1 MIDHDQNVGT
11 VLKAIDDG
19 GITDNTF
26 VMYSTDN
33 GPNMFS
39 WPDGAMTP
47 FRNAQALRMRRIAI
61 EVFES
66 CKLTVGP
73 SVRIRLP
80 APTSSSPQRTRV
92 RKPRRSVEIA
102 MHEGRDIRRLLPI
115 PHWARGEI
123 RADLRS
129 LDPVEELAF
138 VATEC
143 ERLGAWTAQKG
154 R

>member
-123 RADLRS
+123 RADIRS
-129 LDPVEELAF
+129 LDPIE
-138 VATEC
+138 
-143 ERLGAWTAQKG
+143 
-154 R
+154 